1 MMPIEIQNLYVGYSE
16 DIMILQGVSMMV
28 RDNLI
33 TTVLGPNGVG
43 KSTLLKT
50 IFGFLRPKEGSI
62 RFNGEDMT
70 HLRPTEMLTRGISYV
85 PQRRHVFPYL
95 SVEENLKLSC
105 WTFRKD
111 KKSIQERIEGIFERY
126 PQLKKKR
133 KDQAIFMS
141 GGEQRL
147 LEIAKSLLTN
157 PTFLLI
163 DEPTAGLAPLI
174 THHIYDELK
183 RLQRDEKKTLLLVD
197 QNIHK
202 ALGIADYVYVL
213 DLGKNKI
220 EGSID
225 DFGGEPIEM
234 MRQMLF

>member
-1 MMPIEIQNLYVGYSE
+1 MPIEIQNLYVGYSE
-16 DIMILQGVSMMV
+16 DIMILQGVSMTV

-62 RFNGEDMT
+62 LFNDEDMT
-70 HLRPTEMLTRGISYV
+70 FLRPTEMLTRGISYI

-105 WTFRKD
+105 WTFRKN

-126 PQLKKKR
+126 PLLKKKR

-163 DEPTAGLAPLI
+163 DEPTAGLAPVI
-174 THHIYDELK
+174 THHIYEELK
-183 RLQRDEKKTLLLVD
+183 RLQRDEGKTLLLVD

-202 ALGIADYVYVL
+202 ALEIADYVYVL
-213 DLGKNKI
+213 DLGKNKM

-225 DFGGEPIEM
+225 DFGREPIEM